1 MQSTFFKQALSFSL
15 AALMTLAVLVGIDHQ
30 AQPDV
35 VNQQLAHLVAPK
47 A

>member
-1 MQSTFFKQALSFSL
+1 
-15 AALMTLAVLVGIDHQ
+15 VLVGIDHQ

-35 VNQQLAHLVAPK
+35 ANQQLAHLVAPK